1 MRLFV
6 RMFTATAVFFA
17 GAGLSLANAQSH
29 NITVSVNG
37 SGPSIDEAKTDA
49 VRQALQVTMKQLIV
63 VDRAISGNTILR
75 DKVMSTMNGYIESIN
90 IRNIQQGTNA
100 VSVKADITVSSSR
113 IENFIGIPSGPS
125 GEVEGGGLFTE
136 VNRRLAQNKAE
147 ELQARARGEIFDRVL
162 RGYPTADIEAKILS
176 VGLEKESADW
186 MNVQLEL
193 VYKPT
198 FVKTLMG
205 TIAAF
210 SKFECVPWP
219 RRINQSFRGTLL
231 MPTTLSE
238 RASGSLDDGL
248 CIHPESLMLGYTP
261 PPPQPSMCA
270 GFTDAI
276 KCFRVE
282 AGRYCASCIPNE
294 LSRGKDRNVL
304 LFGKFLDGT
313 GKSTLLSQ
321 KCLVFKTNVVEE
333 AAVRDERGASLAFFD
348 FRGHRVA
355 LRIATHDVDLARTKR
370 FVALAAFMGQNGQG
384 IMSYVPDPMYDGK
397 DGCEILD
404 EALSRPGTF

>member
-1 MRLFV
+1 MTMLGR
-6 RMFTATAVFFA
+6 A
-17 GAGLSLANAQSH
+17 LALIVVALVGVVVSSVSAQSP
-29 NITVSVNG
+29 NITVSVTG

-49 VRQALQVTMKQLIV
+49 IRQALQITMRQLVV
-63 VDRAISGNTILR
+63 VDRAIHGNTILR

-90 IRNIQQGTNA
+90 IRNIQQGANA

-113 IENFIGIPSGPS
+113 IENFIGIPSGPR
-125 GEVEGGGLFTE
+125 GEVEGGSMFVE

-162 RGYPTADIEAKILS
+162 RGYPTADIEVKVLS
-176 VGLEKESADW
+176 IGLENGSADW
-186 MNVQLEL
+186 MNVQLIL
-193 VYKPT
+193 VHKPT
-198 FVKTLMG
+198 FIKTLMG

-210 SKFECVPWP
+210 SKFECLPYP
-219 RRINQSFRGTLL
+219 RIGYGSRGIS
-231 MPTTLSE
+231 LSG
-238 RASGSLDDGL
+238 RAYGSLDDGL
-248 CIHPESLMLGYTP
+248 CLRPESLTLGYTP
-261 PPPQPSMCA
+261 PPPRPSMCA
-270 GFTDAI
+270 GFTDTI

-294 LSRGKDRNVL
+294 LSRGKDRSVL
-304 LFGKFLDGT
+304 LFGKFLDSNGR
-313 GKSTLLSQ
+313 STLLSQ
-321 KCLVFKTNVVEE
+321 KCLMFKTNVIDE
-333 AAVRDERGASLAFFD
+333 AAVQSERGATLAFFD
-348 FRGHRVA
+348 FLEHRVA